1 MILNCECAQGA
12 CEKYRF
18 LPLTILMLWDPGICM
33 VKSSAGLTSG
43 VENFMKMG
51 VVDRLMP
58 AERMGPGR

>member
-1 MILNCECAQGA
+1 M
-12 CEKYRF
+12 
-18 LPLTILMLWDPGICM
+18 LMLWDPGICM
-33 VKSSAGLTSG
+33 VKNSSGITSG